1 MAKKKNKEIPLVD
14 AYLTSEVLSNLK
26 PKPGEEIKPVATN
39 SMPSEELFIE
49 RKEYKELAY
58 PYSNDEVPTPIDI
71 WYNRGLYGKIDTD
84 YNPVFVDEKYL
95 KRLPSETGDTFALNF
110 VVDAFTDLQNYMRI
124 AANEG
129 KIFTEDTKF
138 LAMEPKRGWTSV
150 QNRYYEH
157 ITVMYEGF
165 AATFLDQGKNKR
177 ELTDFKDFMKL
188 FQTYLKTVQ
197 PDFPFTRTGY
207 ITSKYCPITT
217 TGIVIELELASHGDD
232 QVKYDDYIGDV
243 NFVFFTR
250 TARLFGFW
258 VDKNAPWRLIADLK
272 SEVMQ
277 KYMSRYPEAPVEP
290 PLSGSQPQL
299 PLPCAPEWF
308 GDLKNQKV
316 EFKKPGREDGI
327 GYIAELLDC
336 NDPLRSRF
344 KIQEVVDEIEI
355 ELIQSTDVIV
365 PKIQYA
371 DGHNSSVDS
380 KRTAA
385 QIINIAAPHM
395 SGVGTA
401 GRGQP
406 EASAY
411 GRSYLSR
418 YRWLTAPL
426 PEVRNGQTLRETVEK
441 YYVESSTYFT
451 RQSGLG
457 AFKPQPILLDASDS
471 KINYLNENI
480 TKYNWKVL
488 EDSDFPNQQTQFFLT
503 PDTSGG
509 PLSSTDGI
517 TTPTPQIYFIP
528 VREGPHTIQLTLTDN
543 NGDLRDEEAIV
554 TLNLCTLDWQKTA
567 DDFIL
572 TPGID
577 AAEAFG
583 PDWIYSKL
591 KDEIAQVW
599 TEWNQ
604 KSNEEWFKWL
614 SSVRNEKLENIMGG
628 TPAERQWLPYS
639 LAASTAPTGPIFPFP
654 YKRQSAA
661 AIESFRAGN
670 WSSPEIEPS
679 IGGPN
684 DPLCQGALL
693 GDDQLPQTG
702 ELEFLR
708 TRLGWDIVGK
718 YKLLTAWI
726 QYLMFEPSGA
736 FVETVPRLLYPVLA
750 THNTWKRLLIR
761 AEIGPDIYLTST
773 GFNAVG
779 LGTANCL
786 HQFVYNQWQARNLS
800 APAAFGQSANHRYDF
815 HPPPLYGNCATKIER
830 YNLLSP
836 TGASGGFPIKDY
848 IFRGPSA
855 SGAARQ
861 GYQSYKV
868 PTAVNLTSLLP
879 REKGLND
886 NQMGNMFGGALA
898 DLFEIILVVSRQLLG
913 GAPVRELTGNVN
925 PPNFPGVPPISP
937 EPLLEH
943 FTFTE
948 WFTGFAREP
957 FSGMGVVP
965 FAPFWQRLPS
975 GPGIGSVDENYRS
988 DFVIKKIDFTGALTR
1003 ILNGRQWNESHIP
1016 GTLATPY
1023 ELWRTRVYHIP
1034 ASYARPLFVDD
1045 PRFRD
1050 AIIPSQIMPGAP
1062 SPTVV
1067 TSELDEVVRYL
1078 TSLDPS
1084 DNKPGVPTYD
1094 NMLTFVIAVASGEN
1108 CGKILLPDAIPS
1120 ADPPPITISL
1130 DTFET
1135 LPFDYGGSF
1144 PDEPPREK
1152 DWVLSFGDVEEY
1164 SNKREQYTQAI
1175 IDHPRLLR
1183 EWELRKLAY
1192 DNWVIAYADWLTLP
1206 RLSFDNLYLH
1216 NPPVLRSPGEYVRSF
1231 ETDIDLLQTYTLNF
1245 YNSYVAKH
1253 PFIVTSQFNKCGD
1266 GTLQKIETRELL
1278 SGVELMRTYDDLFW
1292 LKFYFA
1298 IRISESDRIL
1308 SFSEE
1313 DAMIKQIENLYSNSL
1328 ASSDS
1333 NKFTKALQRI
1343 AFETNGVFEDK
1354 SGLTVQ
1360 NKDDKIINKFKNITE
1375 QKTLTLRDVYD
1386 IVLPDGSFQP

>member
-14 AYLTSEVLSNLK
+14 AYLTSEVLTNLK
-26 PKPGEEIKPVATN
+26 PAPGEEIKPVATN

-58 PYSNDEVPTPIDI
+58 PYSDDEVPTPIDI

-217 TGIVIELELASHGDD
+217 TGIVIELELESHGDD

-258 VDKNAPWRLIADLK
+258 VDKNAPWRLVADLK

-316 EFKKPGREDGI
+316 EFKKPGQEEGAI

-371 DGHNSSVDS
+371 DGPNSSVDS

-401 GRGQP
+401 GQGQP

-426 PEVRNGQTLRETVEK
+426 PEMRNGQTLRETVEK

-488 EDSDFPNQQTQFFLT
+488 EDSNFPNQPTQFFLT

-509 PLSSTDGI
+509 PLSSTEGI
-517 TTPTPQIYFIP
+517 AAPQIYFIP
-528 VREGPHTIQLTLTDN
+528 VREGRHTIQLTLTDN
-543 NGDLRDEEAIV
+543 TDNLRDEEALV
-554 TLNLCTLDWQKTA
+554 TLNVCTLDWQKTA
-567 DDFIL
+567 NDFIL
-572 TPGID
+572 TPD

-599 TEWNQ
+599 AEWNQ
-604 KSNEEWFKWL
+604 KSNTEWFAWYAAVQNQAL
-614 SSVRNEKLENIMGG
+614 TSLIVGETSNSVA
-628 TPAERQWLPYS
+628 PDYLPETI
-639 LAASTAPTGPIFPFP
+639 ASCTEPTSAVFPFP
-654 YKRQSAA
+654 YKQQSQA
-661 AIESFRAGN
+661 AINQGVY
-670 WSSPEIEPS
+670 PEIEPS
-679 IGGPN
+679 IGGQY
-684 DPLCQGALL
+684 DRLCKGALP
-693 GDDQLPQTG
+693 GTDQLPQTG

-718 YKLLTAWI
+718 HKLLTAWI
-726 QYLMFEPSGA
+726 QYLMFNPDGT
-736 FVETVPRLLYPVLA
+736 FVETAPRLSPGMGN
-750 THNTWKRLLIR
+750 HNTWLRLLTR
-761 AEIGPDIYLTST
+761 AEVGPDRASRY
-773 GFNAVG
+773 GFLAVN
-779 LGTANCL
+779 LANTNCL

-800 APAAFGQSANHRYDF
+800 APAAFGLTGNDRYDVS
-815 HPPPLYGNCATKIER
+815 PTPTYGSCATKIER
-830 YNLLSP
+830 YNLSSQPSP
-836 TGASGGFPIKDY
+836 GGFPIKDY

-861 GYQSYKV
+861 GYQSYRV
-868 PTAVNLTSLLP
+868 PRTSNLTSLLP
-879 REKGLND
+879 REKGLD
-886 NQMGNMFGGALA
+886 EDRMGNMFGGALA
-898 DLFEIILVVSRQLLG
+898 DLFEIVLVVSRQLLG
-913 GAPVRELTGNVN
+913 GEPVRELTGNLN
-925 PPNFPGVPPISP
+925 PPYPRDVIVT
-937 EPLLEH
+937 EPVGA
-943 FTFTE
+943 FTFTD
-948 WFTGFAREP
+948 WFTGYAREP

-965 FAPFWQRLPS
+965 FGWFEEEPYFS
-975 GPGIGSVDENYRS
+975 GNISFAANNYRS
-988 DFVIKKIDFTGALTR
+988 DFVIKKIDFIGALNR
-1003 ILNGRQWNESHIP
+1003 ILNGRQWNEPHSR
-1016 GTLATPY
+1016 GTIATPY

-1084 DNKPGVPTYD
+1084 DGTTYD

-1175 IDHPRLLR
+1175 IDHPRLLG

-1216 NPPVLRSPGEYVRSF
+1216 NPPVLRSPGEYIRSF

-1266 GTLQKIETRELL
+1266 GTFQKIETREML
-1278 SGVELMRTYDDLFW
+1278 SGVELIRTYDDLFW

-1333 NKFTKALQRI
+1333 NKFAKSLQRI

-1360 NKDDKIINKFKNITE
+1360 NKDDKMSNCCFSAKCT
-1375 QKTLTLRDVYD
+1375 V
-1386 IVLPDGSFQP
+1386 